1 MGRHRKGWRDEVE
14 PAYEEGGEA
23 IGRAIMYDPESEAK
37 MWHLLGGTGIWP
49 RWYLKCFA
57 TLYRQAHPREYEA
70 LKKRWQYKRNSK
82 AEKAD
87 RIAENREAASA
98 AMPTKRKTRKGPAT
112 FGKSPP
118 NS

>member
-1 MGRHRKGWRDEVE
+1 MV

-23 IGRAIMYDPESEAK
+23 IGRTLMYHPEKEPELWNLMA
-37 MWHLLGGTGIWP
+37 GTGIWP

-57 TLYRQAHPREYEA
+57 TLYRQAHPKEYEA
-70 LKKRWQYKRNSK
+70 LKKRWQYRRKSK
-82 AEKAD
+82 AEKAG
-87 RIAENREAASA
+87 RVETSREAASA
-98 AMPTKRKTRKGPAT
+98 AMPTKHKTRKGPAT